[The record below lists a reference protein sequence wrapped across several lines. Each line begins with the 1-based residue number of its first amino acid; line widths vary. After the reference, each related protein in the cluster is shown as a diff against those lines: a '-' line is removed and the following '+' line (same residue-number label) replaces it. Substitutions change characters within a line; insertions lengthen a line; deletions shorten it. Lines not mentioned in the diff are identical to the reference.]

1 MVFGFVYK
9 FFIGSI
15 TTTFAVYPA
24 LADPKSFLEGVT
36 GWVAKIAPTV
46 TETIGGVI

>member
-1 MVFGFVYK
+1 MVFGLVYK

-24 LADPKSFLEGVT
+24 LADPKSFIEGVT
-36 GWVAKIAPTV
+36 NWVAKLAPVV
-46 TETIGGVI
+46 TDSIGGVI